1 MILKDGDGKENETT
15 SLPPPS
21 RAEAPSRG
29 DNGSR
34 AHVQACVAGNHD
46 DDDDDDDDDDNDNDD
61 DNDDN
66 VNADDDN
73 DVEPVEVGQSAS

>member
-1 MILKDGDGKENETT
+1 MRQLVRHLYLGKQNMILKDGDGKENETT

-34 AHVQACVAGNHD
+34 AHVQAGVAGNHD
-46 DDDDDDDDDDNDNDD
+46 DD
-61 DNDDN
+61 DDN